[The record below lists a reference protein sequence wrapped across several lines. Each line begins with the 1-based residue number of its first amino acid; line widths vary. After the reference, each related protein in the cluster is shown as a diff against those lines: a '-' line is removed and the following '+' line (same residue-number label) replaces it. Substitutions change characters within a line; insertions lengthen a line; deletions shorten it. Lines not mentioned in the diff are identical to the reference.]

1 MAQHW
6 IATDFG
12 GFDVFEFVE
21 VDVASPKP
29 GEVTIEV
36 RAAGMNPADY
46 KHIAGA
52 TDRSILPVSIGYE
65 AAGVITE
72 IGHDTEI
79 ASGGGAVGDEVLVFR
94 MQGGYATSRTVLAKN
109 VFAKPAN
116 LGFPEA
122 ANLLLAA
129 TTASEMLHVTKVAEG
144 ETIVVHGGS
153 GAVGISVIQQ
163 AKLIGAR
170 VIVTASESSFSE
182 IERFG
187 GEPVVY
193 GDGLEQRIR
202 ELAPEGVDAS
212 LDAVGT
218 DEAVAVSLATTPD
231 RQRIVTIAAAPA
243 AKEHGFLIIA
253 GAIPASAAYRDEVRA
268 HLIDLAAEG
277 ELVVPV
283 ARTLP
288 LADAIEGFRILKD
301 GHPGGKL
308 ALIP

>member
-21 VDVASPKP
+21 IEVASPGV
-29 GEVTIEV
+29 GEVSVEI

-46 KHIAGA
+46 KHVAVGS
-52 TDRSILPVSIGYE
+52 DRGTLPLAIGYE
-65 AAGVITE
+65 AAGVITA
-72 IGHDTEI
+72 IGEDTAI

-94 MQGGYATSRTVLAKN
+94 MQGGYATHRTVLAKN
-109 VFAKPAN
+109 VFAKPAE
-116 LGFPEA
+116 LTFPQA
-122 ANLLLAA
+122 ANLLLAG
-129 TTASEMLHVTKVAEG
+129 TTASEMLHVTKVAAG
-144 ETIVVHGGS
+144 DTIVVHGGS
-153 GAVGISVIQQ
+153 GAVGLSVIQQ

-170 VIVTASESSFSE
+170 VIVTASEKNFAE

-187 GEPVVY
+187 GEPVAY
-193 GDGLEQRIR
+193 GGGLEERLR
-202 ELAPEGVDAS
+202 ELAPNGVDAS

-218 DEAVAVSLATTPD
+218 DEATRVSVALTAD
-231 RQRIVTIAAAPA
+231 RGRIVTIAAPAA
-243 AKEHGFLIIA
+243 AKEHGFIA
-253 GAIPASAAYRDEVRA
+253 IGGAMPASAAYRDGVRA
-268 HLIDLAAEG
+268 HLLELASRG
-277 ELVVPV
+277 ELVVPM

-288 LADAIEGFRILKD
+288 LSDAVEGFRILKD

>member
-12 GFDVFEFVE
+12 GFDVFEFVDG
-21 VDVASPKP
+21 DVAPP
-29 GEVTIEV
+29 RTGEVTIEI
-36 RAAGMNPADY
+36 RAVGMNPADY

-65 AAGVITE
+65 AAGVITDVGDE
-72 IGHDTEI
+72 TEI
-79 ASGGGAVGDEVLVFR
+79 ASGAGAVGDEVIVFR
-94 MQGGYATSRTVLAKN
+94 MQGGYATSCTVLATN

-122 ANLLLAA
+122 ANLLLVG
-129 TTASEMLHVTKVAEG
+129 TTASEMLHVTKVVCG

-153 GAVGISVIQQ
+153 GAVGLSVIQQ

-170 VIVTASESSFSE
+170 VIVTASEKSFAE

-187 GEPVVY
+187 GEPVAY

-202 ELAPEGVDAS
+202 DLAPKGVDAS

-218 DEAVAVSLATTPD
+218 DEAVEVSLATTPD
-231 RQRIVTIAAAPA
+231 PGRIATIAAPA
-243 AKEHGFLIIA
+243 AAKHYGFIA
-253 GAIPASAAYRDEVRA
+253 IGAAMPASAAYRDEVRA
-268 HLIDLAAEG
+268 HLIGLASEG
-277 ELVVPV
+277 KLVVPM

-308 ALIP
+308 ALVP